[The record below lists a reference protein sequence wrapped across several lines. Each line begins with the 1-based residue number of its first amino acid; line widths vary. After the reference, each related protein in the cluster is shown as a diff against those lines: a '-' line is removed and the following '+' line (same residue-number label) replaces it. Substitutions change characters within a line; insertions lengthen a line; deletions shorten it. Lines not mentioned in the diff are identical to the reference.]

1 MATQIKN
8 KMDEINIRHCNK
20 CNKTYASHTHY
31 LIHCE
36 TELHKTG
43 QRKKRSDTKEPYKC
57 EHCEYKS
64 KNLTTFKMHK
74 LNYHSSV
81 EEKEKE
87 FKYYCKEC
95 DYGCFY
101 EEAIN
106 KHNNTIKHKYNMTLK

>member
-1 MATQIKN
+1 MDNN
-8 KMDEINIRHCNK
+8 KYNCINCNFK
-20 CNKTYASHTHY
+20 CNTKARWDAH
-31 LIHCE
+31 IN